1 MFTKRFYVLITVSML
16 ASLLL
21 VACAGQLPAAQPAEQ
36 AEQAPAE
43 QAEVKEQTIRLWVTS
58 QWNGLTGV
66 EPDGQPLDW
75 WNDAVEKWQADHP
88 GVNFVIE
95 DLGQQD
101 VEINA
106 KYDTAIAAGNI
117 ADIIWLDESF
127 FTKYASADVLAPID
141 DYLTEE
147 DLEDFLP
154 KDLELSRLDGQ
165 QWFWPYITQANH
177 MAINVDL
184 FKEQGLEDLLPQPPD
199 YTWTWDQFV
208 EAANALTIDR
218 DGDGTTDVFGVGF
231 STDGAYTMAEG
242 WGDHL
247 YKQGDESQ
255 VTINTQNTIDA
266 FNALSQLEDEGV
278 ALPGSGTGSIDLD
291 TNFLQQRTAMINT
304 WGIVTSVETLPE
316 DEKFELMLV
325 PFPNGPNGQ
334 PTVWGGVHGLGVTKQ
349 EDPERLALVMDLADY
364 LTSTE
369 ALKDVR
375 AWSKPARASLLE
387 EQRSDPEFLYEQYVP
402 QFEAYT
408 SVLIPLMGQG
418 PNAVPVLV
426 KYEPLV
432 EAIFTGDLT
441 PEEALSRFEQEADVI
456 LSE

>member
-1 MFTKRFYVLITVSML
+1 MSTKRLFTLSVLFVV
-16 ASLLL
+16 ALLVL
-21 VACAGQLPAAQPAEQ
+21 VACGGDQQAEEQ
-36 AEQAPAE
+36 AAE
-43 QAEVKEQTIRLWVTS
+43 EGSAEEQTIRLWVTS
-58 QWNGLTGV
+58 QFNGETGV

-75 WNDAVEKWQADHP
+75 WHAAIADWQADNP
-88 GVNFVIE
+88 GFNIEIE
-95 DLGQQD
+95 DLGEQD

-106 KYDTAIAAGNI
+106 KYDTAIAADNL

-141 DYLTEE
+141 DFLTDE

-154 KDLELSRLDGQ
+154 KDLELSQLDGN

-177 MAINVDL
+177 LAINVDL
-184 FKEQGLEDLLPQPPD
+184 FKEQGVEDLLPQAPD
-199 YTWTWDQFV
+199 FTWTWDEYV
-208 EAANALTIDR
+208 EAANAITVDR
-218 DGDGTTDVFGVGF
+218 DGDGTTDVYGVGF
-231 STDGAYTMAEG
+231 STDGAYTMAEA

-255 VTINTQNTIDA
+255 VTINTQNSVDA
-266 FNALSQLEDEGV
+266 FNSLNQLVKDGV
-278 ALPGSGTGSIDLD
+278 ALPGSGTGAIDLD
-291 TNFLQQRTAMINT
+291 TNFLQQRVGMVNT
-304 WGIVTSVETLPE
+304 WGIVTSVETLP
-316 DEKFELMLV
+316 DGEKFELMLV
-325 PFPNGPNGQ
+325 PFPNGPNGE

-349 EDPERLALVMDLADY
+349 DDSDRLATVMDLANY
-364 LTSTE
+364 LTSTD

-387 EQRSDPEFLYEQYVP
+387 AQRSDPNFLYEKYIP

-408 SVLIPLMGQG
+408 NALIPLMGQG
-418 PNAVPVLV
+418 PNAVPVLI

-441 PEEALSRFEQEADVI
+441 PEEALEQFEEQANAI